1 MTSIDADL
9 IDTPRAPGAP
19 GPDGGALDAAP
30 PAPRRNRSPQR
41 DNRVSGQPAFVL
53 HSYPYKE
60 TSLIVDMLT
69 RDHGRVALVAKG
81 AKRPLSKL
89 RGVLQT
95 FQPLSVSWSGKSEL
109 RTLIDAEWVGGML
122 PLERTALLCGF
133 YLNELLV
140 KLLARDDP
148 HAVLFDHYV
157 TTLNQLA
164 HDEPAQ
170 IVLRKFERALL
181 KETGVAADLGRSTST
196 RSAVEAG
203 GDYVVDPER
212 GAREAR
218 GSDTWPVVSGKTLL
232 DMEREDYADPATQA
246 QSKQL
251 MRFLLAHQLGGA
263 PLNTRQ
269 ILIDLMQL

>member
-1 MTSIDADL
+1 MSILDADL
-9 IDTPRAPGAP
+9 HATAQ
-19 GPDGGALDAAP
+19 DA
-30 PAPRRNRSPQR
+30 PAPRRSRPSAR

-60 TSLIVDMLT
+60 TSLIIDLLT
-69 RDHGRVALVAKG
+69 RDYGRVAVVAKG
-81 AKRPLSKL
+81 AKRPMSKL

-95 FQPLSVSWSGKSEL
+95 FQPLQTSWSGKSEL

-122 PLERTALLCGF
+122 PIEKTALLCGF

-148 HAVLFDHYV
+148 HPALFDQYV
-157 TTLNQLA
+157 STLNELA
-164 HDEPAQ
+164 HGEPAQ

-181 KETGVAADLGRSTST
+181 KETGVAASLGRSTAT
-196 RSAVEAG
+196 RQPVAPAA
-203 GDYVVDPER
+203 DYVVDPEK
-212 GAREAR
+212 GPREVQPGDA
-218 GSDTWPVVSGKTLL
+218 WPVVSGKTLL
-232 DMEREDYADPATQA
+232 DMERDDYADPVTQA

-251 MRFLLAHQLGGA
+251 MRFLLAYHLGGA

>member
-1 MTSIDADL
+1 MPDHDDL
-9 IDTPRAPGAP
+9 IDTPEPQTAP
-19 GPDGGALDAAP
+19 AAP
-30 PAPRRNRSPQR
+30 AAAKRSRPPVR
-41 DNRVSGQPAFVL
+41 ETRVTGQPGFVL

-60 TSLIVDMLT
+60 TSLIVDMFT
-69 RDHGRVALVAKG
+69 RDYGRVGVVAKG

-95 FQPLSVSWSGKSEL
+95 FQPLSLSFSGKSEL

-122 PLERTALLCGF
+122 PLEKTALLCGF

-140 KLLARDDP
+140 KLLARDDKHP
-148 HAVLFDHYV
+148 ALFDHYV
-157 TTLNQLA
+157 STLNQLA
-164 HDEPAQ
+164 HGEPVP

-181 KETGVAADLGRSTST
+181 KETGVAADLGRSTTT
-196 RSAVEAG
+196 RAPVEPG
-203 GDYVVDPER
+203 RDYVVDPEK
-212 GAREAR
+212 GAREALA
-218 GSDTWPVVSGKTLL
+218 SDVWPVVTGKTLL
-232 DMEREDYADPATQA
+232 DMEGEDYSDPVTQG

-251 MRFLLAHQLGGA
+251 MRFLLAHHLGGA

>member
-1 MTSIDADL
+1 MPSHDT
-9 IDTPRAPGAP
+9 IDTPDAPDQAQP
-19 GPDGGALDAAP
+19 AAP
-30 PAPRRNRSPQR
+30 AAPKRSRPPVR
-41 DNRVSGQPAFVL
+41 ETRVTGQPGFVL

-60 TSLIVDMLT
+60 TSLIVDMFT
-69 RDHGRVALVAKG
+69 RDYGRIGLVAKG

-95 FQPLSVSWSGKSEL
+95 FQPLSVSFSGKSEL

-122 PLERTALLCGF
+122 PLEKTPLLCGF

-140 KLLARDDP
+140 KLIARDDKHP
-148 HAVLFDHYV
+148 ALFDHYV
-157 TTLNQLA
+157 STLNQLA
-164 HDEPAQ
+164 HGEPVP

-181 KETGVAADLGRSTST
+181 KETGVAADLGRCTTT
-196 RSAVEAG
+196 RGAVDPSC
-203 GDYVVDPER
+203 DYVVDPEK
-212 GAREAR
+212 GARAAVV
-218 GSDTWPVVSGKTLL
+218 SDVWPVVTGKTLL

-251 MRFLLAHQLGGA
+251 MRFLLAHHLGGA

>member
-1 MTSIDADL
+1 MAGQDDDIPAQAQEAAAPYVVRPAVA
-9 IDTPRAPGAP
+9 TPKTERRRAPA
-19 GPDGGALDAAP
+19 
-30 PAPRRNRSPQR
+30 R
-41 DNRVSGQPAFVL
+41 DTRVLGQPSFVL

-60 TSLIVDMLT
+60 TSLIVDMFT
-69 RDHGRVALVAKG
+69 RDHGRIGVVAKG

-95 FQPLSVSWSGKSEL
+95 FQPLSITFSGKSEL
-109 RTLIDAEWVGGML
+109 RTLIDADWVGGML
-122 PLERTALLCGF
+122 PVEKTALLCGF

-148 HAVLFDHYV
+148 HPKLFDHYV
-157 TTLNQLA
+157 ATLNELA
-164 HDEPAQ
+164 HNEPVQ

-181 KETGVAADLGRSTST
+181 KETGVAADLT
-196 RSAVEAG
+196 RDTGTRAPVEADG
-203 GDYVVDPER
+203 AYVVDPER
-212 GAREAR
+212 GARRAQA
-218 GSDTWPVVSGKTLL
+218 GDTWPVVSGKTLI
-232 DMEREDYADPATQA
+232 DMENEHYGDPQTQA

-251 MRFLLAHQLGGA
+251 MRFLLAYQLGGA